1 MSVAIETALSV
12 GLLTFI
18 LVVALAIAFVRDVL
32 TAVVV
37 FAAYSLGLAILW
49 VLYRA
54 PDVGLTEAAVGAGVT
69 TALLL
74 LAISRTVRPVSS
86 GVFVDR
92 RSVRPGSVLV
102 AGLVAVGLLLTV
114 PALPPVGSPDAP
126 AFGPVSEFYLNDS
139 AERGIDN
146 AVTAVLVVYRGFD
159 TFGEVAVVFAA
170 AVAVLAVLGR
180 EVPG

>member
-1 MSVAIETALSV
+1 MTGPFEVALSV
-12 GLLTFI
+12 VLLTFVL
-18 LVVALAIAFVRDVL
+18 LVAVLTAVVRDVL
-32 TAVVV
+32 TAIVV

-74 LAISRTVRPVSS
+74 LAISRTVRPLD
-86 GVFVDR
+86 GDTFVDR
-92 RSVRPGSVLV
+92 RSVRPRSLFVVALV
-102 AGLVAVGLLLTV
+102 AGGLLLTV
-114 PALPPVGSPDAP
+114 PALPPVGSVETP
-126 AFGPVSEFYLNDS
+126 AFGPVAEFYLRDA

-159 TFGEVAVVFAA
+159 TFGEVAVVFTA
-170 AVAVLAVLGR
+170 AVAALSVLGR
-180 EVPG
+180 EVTG

>member
-1 MSVAIETALSV
+1 MTAPLEAMLSV
-12 GLLTFI
+12 VLLTFV
-18 LVVALAIAFVRDVL
+18 LVVAALTAVVRDVL

-74 LAISRTVRPVSS
+74 LAISRTVRPVSG
-86 GVFVDR
+86 GVLVDR
-92 RSVRPGSVLV
+92 RSVRPRSLVVVGLV
-102 AGLVAVGLLLTV
+102 AGGLLLTV
-114 PALPPVGSPDAP
+114 PALPPVGDAETP
-126 AFGPVSEFYLNDS
+126 AFGPVAAFYLAD
-139 AERGIDN
+139 AADRGIDN
-146 AVTAVLVVYRGFD
+146 AVTGVLVVYRGFD
-159 TFGEVAVVFAA
+159 TFGEVAVVATA

-180 EVPG
+180 EVAE